1 MAELK
6 KILFAFETAEIS
18 DEIAPWVELL
28 GSRFDAE
35 VQLLHVVPG
44 LEYLHSPYSP
54 SPQLFDHEE
63 ELKHRAHALISK
75 FCAERLDTPIKI
87 AVQVGRPVEV
97 ILEHINTEEISLVV
111 VGTHG
116 RSGLDRG
123 ILGSVTD
130 RLLRLSPVPV
140 LCIRP
145 SA

>member
-18 DEIAPWVELL
+18 DQIAPWVELL
-28 GSRFDAE
+28 ARRFEAE
-35 VQLLHVVPG
+35 LQLLHVVPEV
-44 LEYLHSPYSP
+44 EYLHSPYSP
-54 SPQLFDHEE
+54 SLQRFDHEE

-75 FCAERLDTPIKI
+75 FCAERLDVPIII

-97 ILEHINTEEISLVV
+97 ILEHIKTEEISLVV

-116 RSGLDRG
+116 RSGLDRR
-123 ILGSVTD
+123 IFGSVTD

-145 SA
+145 PA

>member
-6 KILFAFETAEIS
+6 KILFAFEAAEIS

-28 GSRFDAE
+28 ASRFDAE
-35 VQLLHVVPG
+35 VQLLHVVPA
-44 LEYLHSPYSP
+44 LDYFHTPYSS
-54 SPQLFDHEE
+54 SPQHLDNEE
-63 ELKHRAHALISK
+63 VLKRRAHALISK
-75 FCAERLDTPIKI
+75 FCAERLDVPIKI

-97 ILEHINTEEISLVV
+97 ILEHIKTEEISLVV
-111 VGTHG
+111 VGTQG
-116 RSGLDRG
+116 RSGLDRR